1 MGDTVVGAYYGPPDQ
16 AEEVDE
22 TFYRQLIAALQTQA
36 LGLMRDFNYP
46 DICWKAYAASHSQ
59 SSRFLQCI
67 NDNFLMQM
75 VDEPT
80 RRGALL
86 DLTLTNKEGLF
97 EVVKVEGSLGCSNHE
112 MVEFSI
118 LCGRNRIPSRITTLD
133 ISRAN
138 LGLFKQLLGEVPWD
152 TEDVETGVHLDPAI
166 KEVQYN
172 PTYDTMF
179 APEFGPENPFRT
191 QQMAAPR
198 NMLSGYAEPAHIN
211 DFMFEQQRR
220 TFATYGYALDPSI
233 DNPEV
238 ATKYIGS
245 VEEAEKN
252 QGLTVFETG
261 QRKIEKRKKFKE
273 NDASNID
280 GFLGP
285 WAKYVDEKEVAKPSE
300 EEQKELDEITAK
312 RQKRGKIEDDKPG
325 EEKTILHVKEMYD
338 YQGRSYLHV
347 PQDVGVNLRSTVP
360 PEKCYLPKKQ
370 IHVWSGHTKGVS
382 AVRLFPLSGHILLSC
397 SMDCKI
403 KLWEVYGDRRCLR
416 TFIGHS
422 KAVRDICFNNAG
434 TQFLSAAYDRYL
446 KLWDTETGQCI
457 SRFTN
462 RKVPYCVKFN
472 PDEDKQNLFV
482 AGMSD
487 KKIVQWDIRSG
498 EIVQE
503 YDRHLGAVN
512 TIVFVDENR
521 RFVSTSD
528 DKSLRVWEWDI
539 PVDFKYIAEP
549 SMHSM
554 PAVTL
559 SPNGKWLA
567 CQSMDNQI
575 LIFGAQNRFRLN
587 KKKIFKGHMVA
598 GYACQVDFSP
608 DMSYVISGD
617 ADGKLNIWDWKTTK
631 LYSRLKAHDKVCI
644 GAVWH
649 PHETSKVITCGWD
662 GLIKLWD

>member
-1 MGDTVVGAYYGPPDQ
+1 MSA
-16 AEEVDE
+16 
-22 TFYRQLIAALQTQA
+22 IAAL
-36 LGLMRDFNYP
+36 
-46 DICWKAYAASHSQ
+46 ASYGSG
-59 SSRFLQCI
+59 SESG
-67 NDNFLMQM
+67 NDS
-75 VDEPT
+75 D
-80 RRGALL
+80 G
-86 DLTLTNKEGLF
+86 D
-97 EVVKVEGSLGCSNHE
+97 C
-112 MVEFSI
+112 
-118 LCGRNRIPSRITTLD
+118 
-133 ISRAN
+133 
-138 LGLFKQLLGEVPWD
+138 GEVPSD
-152 TEDVETGVHLDPAI
+152 DAVVHLKSLDAGHSVSLALNSAPDVAVKEDIETGVHLDPFL
-166 KEVQYN
+166 KEVAFN
-172 PTYDTMF
+172 PSYETMF
-179 APEFGPENPFRT
+179 APEFGPVNPFKT

-211 DFMFEQQRR
+211 DFRFEEQRR
-220 TFATYGYALDPSI
+220 TFHTYGYALDPTLDHS
-233 DNPEV
+233 EV
-238 ATKYIGS
+238 PAGDTYIGS
-245 VEEAEKN
+245 VEDAEKN
-252 QGLTVFETG
+252 QGLTVFESSKKKT
-261 QRKIEKRKKFKE
+261 EKRKKLKE
-273 NDASNID
+273 ADPANIE
-280 GFLGP
+280 GFQGP
-285 WAKYVDEKEVAKPSE
+285 WAKYIDEKDVAKPTE
-300 EEQKELDEITAK
+300 EEQKELDEIIAK
-312 RQKRGKIEDDKPG
+312 RQKKGKQEDEKPA
-325 EEKTILHVKEMYD
+325 EEKTILHLQDMYD
-338 YQGRSYLHV
+338 YQGRSYLHI
-347 PQDVGVNLRSTVP
+347 PQDLGVNLRSAQL

-370 IHVWSGHTKGVS
+370 MHVWTGHTKGVS
-382 AVRLFPLSGHILLSC
+382 AIRLFPKSGHLLLSC

-403 KLWEVYGDRRCLR
+403 KLWEVYNERRCIR

-422 KAVRDICFNNAG
+422 KAVRDVCFNNEGAR
-434 TQFLSAAYDRYL
+434 FLSAAYDRYL
-446 KLWDTETGQCI
+446 KLWDSETGKCI
-457 SRFTN
+457 DKFSN

-472 PDEDKQNLFV
+472 PDEDKQHLFV

-512 TIVFVDENR
+512 TITFVDENR

-608 DMSYVISGD
+608 DMSYVASGD

-631 LYSRLKAHDKVCI
+631 LYSRIKAHDKVCI
-644 GAVWH
+644 SAIWH

-662 GLIKLWD
+662 GQIKLWD

>member
-1 MGDTVVGAYYGPPDQ
+1 MSAAISSLVSYGSDSDSENESESKTGAERVDQVDPDATAHLKPLQ
-16 AEEVDE
+16 AGQTMTLAVLNSAPEV
-22 TFYRQLIAALQTQA
+22 A
-36 LGLMRDFNYP
+36 
-46 DICWKAYAASHSQ
+46 
-59 SSRFLQCI
+59 
-67 NDNFLMQM
+67 
-75 VDEPT
+75 V
-80 RRGALL
+80 
-86 DLTLTNKEGLF
+86 KE
-97 EVVKVEGSLGCSNHE
+97 
-112 MVEFSI
+112 
-118 LCGRNRIPSRITTLD
+118 
-133 ISRAN
+133 A
-138 LGLFKQLLGEVPWD
+138 
-152 TEDVETGVHLDPAI
+152 VETGTHLDPSL
-166 KEVQYN
+166 KEVTFN
-172 PTYDTMF
+172 PTYETLF
-179 APEFGPENPFRT
+179 APEFGPLNPFKS

-198 NMLSGYAEPAHIN
+198 NMLSGYAEPAHLN

-220 TFATYGYALDPSI
+220 TFSTFGYALDPSV
-233 DNPEV
+233 DTHHV
-238 ATKYIGS
+238 ATGSFIGA
-245 VEEAEKN
+245 VDEAEKN
-252 QGLTVFETG
+252 KGLTVFESG
-261 QRKIEKRKKFKE
+261 QKKSEKRKKVKGGE
-273 NDASNID
+273 AGEID

-285 WAKYVDEKEVAKPSE
+285 WAKYADEKDLAKPSE
-300 EEQKELDEITAK
+300 EEQKELDEILAK
-312 RQKRGKIEDDKPG
+312 RQKKGRNEEDAPA

-347 PQDVGVNLRSTVP
+347 PQDVGINLRSADVP
-360 PEKCYLPKKQ
+360 DKCYLPKKQ
-370 IHVWSGHTKGVS
+370 IHVWTGHTKVS
-382 AVRLFPLSGHILLSC
+382 HKHLCVIVC
-397 SMDCKI
+397 SFLI
-403 KLWEVYGDRRCLR
+403 
-416 TFIGHS
+416 ISHS
-422 KAVRDICFNNAG
+422 KAVRDICFNNSG

-446 KLWDTETGQCI
+446 KLWDSETGQCI

-487 KKIVQWDIRSG
+487 KKIVQWDVRTG
-498 EIVQE
+498 EVVQE

-512 TIVFVDENR
+512 TITFVDENR

-608 DMSYVISGD
+608 DM
-617 ADGKLNIWDWKTTK
+617 
-631 LYSRLKAHDKVCI
+631 R
-644 GAVWH
+644 
-649 PHETSKVITCGWD
+649 SK
-662 GLIKLWD
+662 

>member
-1 MGDTVVGAYYGPPDQ
+1 MSAAIASLASYGSDSDPENDSESKTSSEKVDPTNPD
-16 AEEVDE
+16 A
-22 TFYRQLIAALQTQA
+22 TAHLKPLKS
-36 LGLMRDFNYP
+36 G
-46 DICWKAYAASHSQ
+46 
-59 SSRFLQCI
+59 
-67 NDNFLMQM
+67 
-75 VDEPT
+75 PT
-80 RRGALL
+80 MTLALL
-86 DLTLTNKEGLF
+86 NSAPEVAVKE
-97 EVVKVEGSLGCSNHE
+97 S
-112 MVEFSI
+112 
-118 LCGRNRIPSRITTLD
+118 
-133 ISRAN
+133 
-138 LGLFKQLLGEVPWD
+138 
-152 TEDVETGVHLDPAI
+152 VETGIHLDPLL
-166 KEVQYN
+166 KEVTYN
-172 PTYDTMF
+172 PTYETMF
-179 APEFGPENPFRT
+179 APEFGPVNPYKS

-198 NMLSGYAEPAHIN
+198 NMLSGYAEPAHLN

-220 TFATYGYALDPSI
+220 TFSTFGYALDPSV
-233 DNPEV
+233 DTHQVTTNS
-238 ATKYIGS
+238 YIGA
-245 VEEAEKN
+245 VDEAEKN
-252 QGLTVFETG
+252 KGLTVFESG
-261 QRKIEKRKKFKE
+261 AKKGEKRKKVKGG
-273 NDASNID
+273 DAEEID
-280 GFLGP
+280 NFLGP
-285 WAKYVDEKEVAKPSE
+285 WAKYADEKDVAKPSE
-300 EEQKELDEITAK
+300 DEQKELDEITAK
-312 RQKRGKIEDDKPG
+312 RQKKGKNEEEAPG
-325 EEKTILHVKEMYD
+325 EEKTILHVKDMYD

-347 PQDVGVNLRSTVP
+347 PQD
-360 PEKCYLPKKQ
+360 

-382 AVRLFPLSGHILLSC
+382 AIRLFPKSAHLLLSS

-403 KLWEVYGDRRCLR
+403 KLWEVYSERRCIR

-422 KAVRDICFNNAG
+422 KAVRDICFNNTG

-446 KLWDTETGQCI
+446 KLWDTETGKCI
-457 SRFTN
+457 TPFTN

-487 KKIVQWDIRSG
+487 KKIVQWDIRTS
-498 EIVQE
+498 EVVQE

-512 TIVFVDENR
+512 TITFVDENR

-587 KKKIFKGHMVA
+587 KKKVFKGHMVA

-608 DMSYVISGD
+608 DMSYVVSGD

-631 LYSRLKAHDKVCI
+631 LYHRIKAHDKVCI
-644 GAVWH
+644 SALWH

-662 GLIKLWD
+662 GQIKLWD

>member
-1 MGDTVVGAYYGPPDQ
+1 MAALVGSLVAYGSDSDSENDPKSNTENT
-16 AEEVDE
+16 EEVDPD
-22 TFYRQLIAALQTQA
+22 AVAHLQPLESGKSTSLVLNSA
-36 LGLMRDFNYP
+36 P
-46 DICWKAYAASHSQ
+46 
-59 SSRFLQCI
+59 
-67 NDNFLMQM
+67 
-75 VDEPT
+75 
-80 RRGALL
+80 
-86 DLTLTNKEGLF
+86 
-97 EVVKVEGSLGCSNHE
+97 EVAVK
-112 MVEFSI
+112 
-118 LCGRNRIPSRITTLD
+118 
-133 ISRAN
+133 
-138 LGLFKQLLGEVPWD
+138 
-152 TEDVETGVHLDPAI
+152 EDVETGTHLDPSL
-166 KEVQYN
+166 KEINYN

-179 APEFGPENPFRT
+179 APEFGPVNPFKT

-198 NMLSGYAEPAHIN
+198 NMLSGYAEPAHVN

-220 TFATYGYALDPSI
+220 TFSTFGYALDPSI
-233 DNPEV
+233 DTNQISSSSYV
-238 ATKYIGS
+238 GA
-245 VEEAEKN
+245 VDEAEKHKG
-252 QGLTVFETG
+252 QTVFETG
-261 QRKIEKRKKFKE
+261 PRKTEKRKKVKGG
-273 NDASNID
+273 DAAEID
-280 GFLGP
+280 SFLGP
-285 WAKYVDEKEVAKPSE
+285 WAKYQDEKDVAKPSE

-312 RQKRGKIEDDKPG
+312 RQKKGKNEDEAPA
-325 EEKTILHVKEMYD
+325 EEKTILHVKDAYD
-338 YQGRSYLHV
+338 YQGRSYLHI
-347 PQDVGVNLRSTVP
+347 PQDVGINLRSADI

-370 IHVWSGHTKGVS
+370 LHVWTGHTKGVS
-382 AVRLFPLSGHILLSC
+382 AIRLFPVSGHLLLSC

-403 KLWEVYGDRRCLR
+403 KLWEVYSERRCLR

-422 KAVRDICFNNAG
+422 KAVRDICFNNSG

-446 KLWDTETGQCI
+446 KLWDTETGKCI
-457 SRFTN
+457 SKLTN

-472 PDEDKQNLFV
+472 PDEDKQHLFV

-487 KKIVQWDIRSG
+487 KKIVQWDIRS
-498 EIVQE
+498 EEVVQE

-512 TIVFVDENR
+512 TITFVDDSR

-587 KKKIFKGHMVA
+587 KKKVFKGHMVA

-608 DMSYVISGD
+608 DMSYVVSGD

-631 LYSRLKAHDKVCI
+631 LYHRIKAHDKVCI
-644 GAVWH
+644 SAIWH

-662 GLIKLWD
+662 GQIKLWD

>member
-1 MGDTVVGAYYGPPDQ
+1 MA
-16 AEEVDE
+16 
-22 TFYRQLIAALQTQA
+22 
-36 LGLMRDFNYP
+36 
-46 DICWKAYAASHSQ
+46 AASALVSY
-59 SSRFLQCI
+59 SSGSES
-67 NDNFLMQM
+67 
-75 VDEPT
+75 EPEAEGQESGIHLKPLPLGA
-80 RRGALL
+80 GALKVV
-86 DLTLTNKEGLF
+86 DSAP
-97 EVVKVEGSLGCSNHE
+97 EVAVK
-112 MVEFSI
+112 
-118 LCGRNRIPSRITTLD
+118 
-133 ISRAN
+133 
-138 LGLFKQLLGEVPWD
+138 
-152 TEDVETGVHLDPAI
+152 EDVEAGVHLDPSI
-166 KEVQYN
+166 KEVQFN
-172 PTYDTMF
+172 PTYETMF
-179 APEFGPENPFRT
+179 APEFGPNNPFKT

-198 NMLSGYAEPAHIN
+198 NMLSGYAEPAHVN

-220 TFATYGYALDPSI
+220 TFATYGYALDPTI
-233 DNPEV
+233 DTQETAN
-238 ATKYIGS
+238 KYIGS
-245 VEEAEKN
+245 VDDAEKN
-252 QGLTVFETG
+252 QGLTVFETNL
-261 QRKIEKRKKFKE
+261 KKSEKRKKVKGS
-273 NDASNID
+273 DASDID

-285 WAKYVDEKEVAKPSE
+285 WAKYIDEKDVAKPSE
-300 EEQKELDEITAK
+300 EQQKELDEITAK
-312 RQKRGKIEDDKPG
+312 RQKRGKQEEEKPAD
-325 EEKTILHVKEMYD
+325 EKTILHVKEMYD
-338 YQGRSYLHV
+338 YQGRSYIHI
-347 PQDVGVNLRSTVP
+347 PQDVDVNLRSTEAP
-360 PEKCYLPKKQ
+360 DKCYLPKKQ

-382 AVRLFPLSGHILLSC
+382 AVRLFPHSGHLLLSC
-397 SMDCKI
+397 SMDSKI
-403 KLWEVYGDRRCLR
+403 KLWEVYKERRCLR

-446 KLWDTETGQCI
+446 KLWDSETGQCI

-472 PDEDKQNLFV
+472 PDEDKQSLFV

-487 KKIVQWDIRSG
+487 KKIVQWDVRSG

-512 TIVFVDENR
+512 TITFVDENR

-608 DMSYVISGD
+608 DMSYVVSGD

-644 GAVWH
+644 SAVWH

>member
-1 MGDTVVGAYYGPPDQ
+1 MNQPFRGGVKEGPACPAPPLAPNYNPHRASSASRRAARRECSIWRPQ
-16 AEEVDE
+16 GPGLHRLSVAVMSAA
-22 TFYRQLIAALQTQA
+22 IAAL
-36 LGLMRDFNYP
+36 
-46 DICWKAYAASHSQ
+46 AASYGSGSGSESDSDSEGGRCSLPAADSLMHLTK
-59 SSRFLQCI
+59 SSSDKPSLAVA
-67 NDNFLMQM
+67 
-75 VDEPT
+75 VDSAPEV
-80 RRGALL
+80 AVKE
-86 DLTLTNKEGLF
+86 DL
-97 EVVKVEGSLGCSNHE
+97 
-112 MVEFSI
+112 
-118 LCGRNRIPSRITTLD
+118 
-133 ISRAN
+133 
-138 LGLFKQLLGEVPWD
+138 
-152 TEDVETGVHLDPAI
+152 ETGVHLDPAV

-172 PTYDTMF
+172 PTYETMF

-220 TFATYGYALDPSI
+220 TFATYGYALDPSL
-233 DNPEV
+233 DNHQV
-238 ATKYIGS
+238 STKYIGS

-261 QRKIEKRKKFKE
+261 QKKIEKRKKFKE

-285 WAKYVDEKEVAKPSE
+285 WAKYVDEKDVAKPSE

-312 RQKRGKIEDDKPG
+312 RQKKGKQEEEKPG

-338 YQGRSYLHV
+338 YQGRSYLHI

-382 AVRLFPLSGHILLSC
+382 AVRLFPLSGHLLLSC

-422 KAVRDICFNNAG
+422 KAVRDICFNTAG

-617 ADGKLNIWDWKTTK
+617 GNGKLNIWDWKTTK
-631 LYSRLKAHDKVCI
+631 LYSRFKAHDKVCI

>member
-1 MGDTVVGAYYGPPDQ
+1 MLTWEPLLLPPGPGLRRGSV
-16 AEEVDE
+16 AVMSAA
-22 TFYRQLIAALQTQA
+22 IAAL
-36 LGLMRDFNYP
+36 
-46 DICWKAYAASHSQ
+46 AASYGSG
-59 SSRFLQCI
+59 SGSESDSDSEGGRCPLPAA
-67 NDNFLMQM
+67 DSLMHLTKSPSAKPSLAVA
-75 VDEPT
+75 VDSAPEV
-80 RRGALL
+80 AVKE
-86 DLTLTNKEGLF
+86 DL
-97 EVVKVEGSLGCSNHE
+97 
-112 MVEFSI
+112 
-118 LCGRNRIPSRITTLD
+118 
-133 ISRAN
+133 
-138 LGLFKQLLGEVPWD
+138 
-152 TEDVETGVHLDPAI
+152 ETGVHLDPAV

-172 PTYDTMF
+172 PTYETMF

-220 TFATYGYALDPSI
+220 TFATYGYALDPSL
-233 DNPEV
+233 DNHQV
-238 ATKYIGS
+238 STKYIGS

-261 QRKIEKRKKFKE
+261 QKKIEKRKKFKE

-285 WAKYVDEKEVAKPSE
+285 WAKYVDEKDVAKPSE

-312 RQKRGKIEDDKPG
+312 RQKKGKQEEEKPG

-338 YQGRSYLHV
+338 YQGRSYLHI

-382 AVRLFPLSGHILLSC
+382 AVRLFPLSGHLLLSC

-422 KAVRDICFNNAG
+422 KAVRDICFNTAG

-617 ADGKLNIWDWKTTK
+617 GNGKLNIWDWKTTK
-631 LYSRLKAHDKVCI
+631 LYSRFKAHDKYTHSCFRYIQCDEVDVLHDQSGINGMDAPEGDAGVGISWSSMPTASPQQSTYCLKEASHVLTEWWPA
-644 GAVWH
+644 GR
-649 PHETSKVITCGWD
+649 D
-662 GLIKLWD
+662 

>member
-1 MGDTVVGAYYGPPDQ
+1 MSA
-16 AEEVDE
+16 A
-22 TFYRQLIAALQTQA
+22 IAAL
-36 LGLMRDFNYP
+36 
-46 DICWKAYAASHSQ
+46 AASYGSGSGSESDSDSEGGRCSLPAADSLMHLTK
-59 SSRFLQCI
+59 SSSDKPSLAVA
-67 NDNFLMQM
+67 
-75 VDEPT
+75 VDSAPEV
-80 RRGALL
+80 AVKE
-86 DLTLTNKEGLF
+86 DL
-97 EVVKVEGSLGCSNHE
+97 
-112 MVEFSI
+112 
-118 LCGRNRIPSRITTLD
+118 
-133 ISRAN
+133 
-138 LGLFKQLLGEVPWD
+138 
-152 TEDVETGVHLDPAI
+152 ETGVHLDPAV

-172 PTYDTMF
+172 PTYETMF

-220 TFATYGYALDPSI
+220 TFATYGYALDPSL
-233 DNPEV
+233 DNHQV
-238 ATKYIGS
+238 STKYIGS

-261 QRKIEKRKKFKE
+261 QKKTEKRKKFKE

-285 WAKYVDEKEVAKPSE
+285 WAKYVDEKDVAKPSE

-312 RQKRGKIEDDKPG
+312 RQKKGKQEEEKPG

-338 YQGRSYLHV
+338 YQGRSYLHI

-370 IHVWSGHTKGVS
+370 IHVWSGHTK
-382 AVRLFPLSGHILLSC
+382 
-397 SMDCKI
+397 
-403 KLWEVYGDRRCLR
+403 LWEVYGDRRCLR
-416 TFIGHS
+416 TFI
-422 KAVRDICFNNAG
+422 
-434 TQFLSAAYDRYL
+434 
-446 KLWDTETGQCI
+446 GQCI

-528 DKSLRVWEWDI
+528 DKSLRVWE
-539 PVDFKYIAEP
+539 
-549 SMHSM
+549 
-554 PAVTL
+554 
-559 SPNGKWLA
+559 
-567 CQSMDNQI
+567 C
-575 LIFGAQNRFRLN
+575 
-587 KKKIFKGHMVA
+587 
-598 GYACQVDFSP
+598 
-608 DMSYVISGD
+608 YVISGD
-617 ADGKLNIWDWKTTK
+617 GNGKLNIWDWKTTK
-631 LYSRLKAHDKVCI
+631 LYSRFKAHDKVCI

>member
-1 MGDTVVGAYYGPPDQ
+1 MAAVSSLVSYSSGSECEAEDEESGSHLKPLPANAGTLRAVDSAPEVAVKENVDVGVY
-16 AEEVDE
+16 
-22 TFYRQLIAALQTQA
+22 
-36 LGLMRDFNYP
+36 
-46 DICWKAYAASHSQ
+46 
-59 SSRFLQCI
+59 
-67 NDNFLMQM
+67 
-75 VDEPT
+75 
-80 RRGALL
+80 
-86 DLTLTNKEGLF
+86 
-97 EVVKVEGSLGCSNHE
+97 
-112 MVEFSI
+112 
-118 LCGRNRIPSRITTLD
+118 
-133 ISRAN
+133 
-138 LGLFKQLLGEVPWD
+138 
-152 TEDVETGVHLDPAI
+152 LDPSV

-172 PTYDTMF
+172 PTYDTLF
-179 APEFGPENPFRT
+179 APEFGPNNPFKT

-220 TFATYGYALDPSI
+220 TFATYGYALDPSL
-233 DNPEV
+233 DVQET

-245 VEEAEKN
+245 VDDAEKN
-252 QGLTVFETG
+252 QGLTVFESG
-261 QRKIEKRKKFKE
+261 QKKNEKRRKVKGT
-273 NDASNID
+273 DASNID

-285 WAKYVDEKEVAKPSE
+285 WAKYVDEKDVAKPSE

-312 RQKRGKIEDDKPG
+312 RQKRGKPEEEKPAD
-325 EEKTILHVKEMYD
+325 EKTILHVKEMYD
-338 YQGRSYLHV
+338 YQGRSYLHI
-347 PQDVGVNLRSTVP
+347 PQDVDVNLRSTEL

-382 AVRLFPLSGHILLSC
+382 AVRLFPLSGHLLLSC

-403 KLWEVYGDRRCLR
+403 KLWEVYNERRCLR
-416 TFIGHS
+416 SFIGHS

-472 PDEDKQNLFV
+472 PDEDKQSLFV

-512 TIVFVDENR
+512 TITFVDENR

-608 DMSYVISGD
+608 DMSYVVSGD

>member
-1 MGDTVVGAYYGPPDQ
+1 M
-16 AEEVDE
+16 
-22 TFYRQLIAALQTQA
+22 
-36 LGLMRDFNYP
+36 
-46 DICWKAYAASHSQ
+46 AASVGSLV
-59 SSRFLQCI
+59 SYSADSDSENESASNASPER
-67 NDNFLMQM
+67 
-75 VDEPT
+75 VDPDAVAHLKPLRSCT
-80 RRGALL
+80 STSLALL
-86 DLTLTNKEGLF
+86 NSAP
-97 EVVKVEGSLGCSNHE
+97 EVAVK
-112 MVEFSI
+112 
-118 LCGRNRIPSRITTLD
+118 
-133 ISRAN
+133 
-138 LGLFKQLLGEVPWD
+138 
-152 TEDVETGVHLDPAI
+152 EDVLTGLHLDPSL
-166 KEVQYN
+166 KEVNYN
-172 PTYDTMF
+172 PTFETMF
-179 APEFGPENPFRT
+179 APEFGPANPFRT

-198 NMLSGYAEPAHIN
+198 NMLSGYAEPAHVN

-220 TFATYGYALDPSI
+220 TFSTFGYALDPSV
-233 DNPEV
+233 DTNLSSSS
-238 ATKYIGS
+238 YIGA

-252 QGLTVFETG
+252 KGLTVFESGAKKT
-261 QRKIEKRKKFKE
+261 EKRKKVKGG
-273 NDASNID
+273 DAADLD

-285 WAKYVDEKEVAKPSE
+285 WAKYQDEKDGAKPSE
-300 EEQKELDEITAK
+300 DEKKELDEILAK
-312 RQKRGKIEDDKPG
+312 RLKRGRNEEDAPA
-325 EEKTILHVKEMYD
+325 EEKTILHVKDMYD
-338 YQGRSYLHV
+338 YQGRSYLHI
-347 PQDVGVNLRSTVP
+347 PQDVGVNLRSSEMP
-360 PEKCYLPKKQ
+360 DKCYLPKKQ
-370 IHVWSGHTKGVS
+370 LHVWTGHTKGVS
-382 AVRLFPLSGHILLSC
+382 AIRLFPGSGHLLLSC

-403 KLWEVYGDRRCLR
+403 KV
-416 TFIGHS
+416 GHS
-422 KAVRDICFNNAG
+422 KAVRDVCFNNVG
-434 TQFLSAAYDRYL
+434 TKFLSAAYDRYI
-446 KLWDTETGQCI
+446 KLWDSETGQCI

-487 KKIVQWDIRSG
+487 KKIVQWDVRSG
-498 EIVQE
+498 EVVQE

-512 TIVFVDENR
+512 TITFVDENR

-587 KKKIFKGHMVA
+587 KKKVFKGHMVA

-608 DMSYVISGD
+608 DMSYVVSGD

-631 LYSRLKAHDKVCI
+631 LYHRIKAHDKVCI
-644 GAVWH
+644 SALWH

-662 GLIKLWD
+662 GQIKLWD

>member
-1 MGDTVVGAYYGPPDQ
+1 MSAAIASLASYGSDSDSDNESGSNTSVEKVDHGDPDATAHLKPLQSGPSMTLAVLNSAP
-16 AEEVDE
+16 EV
-22 TFYRQLIAALQTQA
+22 A
-36 LGLMRDFNYP
+36 
-46 DICWKAYAASHSQ
+46 
-59 SSRFLQCI
+59 
-67 NDNFLMQM
+67 
-75 VDEPT
+75 V
-80 RRGALL
+80 
-86 DLTLTNKEGLF
+86 KE
-97 EVVKVEGSLGCSNHE
+97 S
-112 MVEFSI
+112 
-118 LCGRNRIPSRITTLD
+118 
-133 ISRAN
+133 
-138 LGLFKQLLGEVPWD
+138 
-152 TEDVETGVHLDPAI
+152 VETGIHLDPAM
-166 KEVQYN
+166 KEVTYN
-172 PTYDTMF
+172 PTYETMF
-179 APEFGPENPFRT
+179 APEFGPANPFKS

-198 NMLSGYAEPAHIN
+198 NMLSGYAEPAHLN

-220 TFATYGYALDPSI
+220 TFHTFGYALDPSL
-233 DNPEV
+233 DTHQLTTNS
-238 ATKYIGS
+238 YIGA
-245 VEEAEKN
+245 VDEAEKN
-252 QGLTVFETG
+252 KGLTVFESGAKKT
-261 QRKIEKRKKFKE
+261 EKRKKVKGGE
-273 NDASNID
+273 AGEID
-280 GFLGP
+280 TFLGP
-285 WAKYVDEKEVAKPSE
+285 WAKFADEKDGAKPSE

-312 RQKRGKIEDDKPG
+312 RQKKGRNEEEAPA

-347 PQDVGVNLRSTVP
+347 PQDVGINLRSAEAP
-360 PEKCYLPKKQ
+360 DKCYLPKKQ

-382 AVRLFPLSGHILLSC
+382 AIRLFPKSGHLLLSC

-403 KLWEVYGDRRCLR
+403 KLWEVYSERRCIR

-422 KAVRDICFNNAG
+422 KAVRDICFNNTG

-446 KLWDTETGQCI
+446 KLWDSETGQCI

-487 KKIVQWDIRSG
+487 KKIVQWDIRTG
-498 EIVQE
+498 EVVQE

-512 TIVFVDENR
+512 TITFVDENR

-587 KKKIFKGHMVA
+587 KKKVFKGHMVA

-608 DMSYVISGD
+608 DMSYVVSGD

-631 LYSRLKAHDKVCI
+631 LYHRIKAHDKVCI
-644 GAVWH
+644 SALWH

-662 GLIKLWD
+662 GQIKLWD

>member
-1 MGDTVVGAYYGPPDQ
+1 MM
-16 AEEVDE
+16 
-22 TFYRQLIAALQTQA
+22 AA
-36 LGLMRDFNYP
+36 
-46 DICWKAYAASHSQ
+46 AASLVSY
-59 SSRFLQCI
+59 SSGSESDGEEDKQVTSHLKPLPPSSGVLRV
-67 NDNFLMQM
+67 
-75 VDEPT
+75 VDSAPEV
-80 RRGALL
+80 AV
-86 DLTLTNKEGLF
+86 KEN
-97 EVVKVEGSLGCSNHE
+97 V
-112 MVEFSI
+112 
-118 LCGRNRIPSRITTLD
+118 
-133 ISRAN
+133 
-138 LGLFKQLLGEVPWD
+138 
-152 TEDVETGVHLDPAI
+152 DVGVHLDPSL
-166 KEVQYN
+166 KEVQFN
-172 PTYDTMF
+172 PTYDTLF
-179 APEFGPENPFRT
+179 APELGPNNPFKS

-220 TFATYGYALDPSI
+220 TFATYGYALDPSLDI
-233 DNPEV
+233 QQTS
-238 ATKYIGS
+238 TKYIGS
-245 VEEAEKN
+245 VDDAEKN

-261 QRKIEKRKKFKE
+261 QKKTEKRKKVKGS
-273 NDASNID
+273 DASNID

-285 WAKYVDEKEVAKPSE
+285 WAKYIDEKDVAKPSE

-312 RQKRGKIEDDKPG
+312 RQKRGKQEDDKPAD
-325 EEKTILHVKEMYD
+325 EKTILHVKEMYD
-338 YQGRSYLHV
+338 YQGRSYLHI
-347 PQDVGVNLRSTVP
+347 PQDVDVNLRSTEL

-382 AVRLFPLSGHILLSC
+382 AVRLFPLSGHLLLSS

-403 KLWEVYGDRRCLR
+403 KLWEVYNERRCLR

-446 KLWDTETGQCI
+446 KLWDSETGQCI

-512 TIVFVDENR
+512 TITFVDENR

-608 DMSYVISGD
+608 DMSYVVSGD